1 MIVSIIN
8 FRYQGMKKGSLNH
21 EIHSKR
27 VILEQIVA
35 IVRKCCHIEIRAI
48 AILELFGSESRP
60 SDLMVL

>member
-1 MIVSIIN
+1 
-8 FRYQGMKKGSLNH
+8 MKKGSLNH